1 MEYFV
6 IGDEEIVIGFNFV
19 GVRGVVVNNRDEALE
34 EFEKAVNSGDILV
47 LILTEGVSILIEEQ
61 VSDWQFKGSY
71 PLIVEIPGIEGHI
84 EGRKTLLDSI
94 KEAIGISV

>member
-1 MEYFV
+1 MEYFI

-19 GVRGVVVNNRDEALE
+19 GVKGVAVNSRDEALE

-47 LILTEGVSILIEEQ
+47 LIITEGVSMLIEDR
-61 VSDWQFKGSY
+61 VSEWQLKGSY
-71 PLIVEIPGIEGHI
+71 PLLVEVPGIDGHI
-84 EGRKTLLDSI
+84 EGRKTMLDSI